1 MKNLVIIILLMGIT
15 FSMNAQTGKL
25 ATTQASLMKK
35 SESQY
40 TAGWVFL
47 GTGTGLI
54 LTSWALPNTYD
65 SSDGSSNQK
74 LISFLG
80 WTGALAI
87 ITSVPLF
94 LSAGQNARL
103 AARLSL
109 QNQTLYQPISIP
121 WQPKSFP
128 SLSLKIP
135 L

>member
-1 MKNLVIIILLMGIT
+1 MKNLVIVIFLMGIT

-25 ATTQASLMKK
+25 ATTQVSLMEK
-35 SESQY
+35 SDSQY
-40 TAGWVFL
+40 TAGWIFL
-47 GTGTGLI
+47 GTGTALV

-94 LSAGQNARL
+94 LSAGQNARM

-109 QNQTLYQPISIP
+109 QNQTLYQPLPFGESQRSIP
-121 WQPKSFP
+121 
-128 SLSLKIP
+128 SLNLKIP

>member
-1 MKNLVIIILLMGIT
+1 MKTIFTFLIVIGLVTQGY
-15 FSMNAQTGKL
+15 SQTNTSYQNQL
-25 ATTQASLMKK
+25 DLIKK
-35 SESQY
+35 SDSQY
-40 TAGWVFL
+40 TGGWIFL
-47 GTGTGLI
+47 GTGTALV
-54 LTSWALPNTYD
+54 LTSWTLPNTYD

-94 LSAGQNARL
+94 LSAGQNARM

-121 WQPKSFP
+121 GQPKSFP

>member
-1 MKNLVIIILLMGIT
+1 MKNIILALLLLGII
-15 FSMNAQTGKL
+15 SHSNAQTRKL
-25 ATTQASLMKK
+25 ATTQASLMEK
-35 SESQY
+35 SDSQY

-47 GTGTGLI
+47 GTGTALVA
-54 LTSWALPNTYD
+54 TSWALPNTYD
-65 SSDGSSNQK
+65 YSDGSSNQK

-94 LSAGQNARL
+94 LSAGQNARM

-109 QNQTLYQPISIP
+109 QNQTLFQPISIP
-121 WQPKSFP
+121 GQPKSFP
-128 SLSLKIP
+128 SLNLKIP

>member
-1 MKNLVIIILLMGIT
+1 MKSIIIALLLLGII
-15 FSMNAQTGKL
+15 FHSNAQTEKL
-25 ATTQASLMKK
+25 ATTQASLMEK
-35 SESQY
+35 SDSQY
-40 TAGWVFL
+40 TAGWIFL
-47 GTGTGLI
+47 GTGTALV

-121 WQPKSFP
+121 GQPKSFP

>member
-25 ATTQASLMKK
+25 ATTQASLMEK
-35 SESQY
+35 SDSQY
-40 TAGWVFL
+40 TAGWIFL
-47 GTGTGLI
+47 GTGTALVV
-54 LTSWALPNTYD
+54 TSWALPNTYH

-94 LSAGQNARL
+94 LSAGQNARM

-109 QNQTLYQPISIP
+109 QNQTLYQPLPFGESQRSIP
-121 WQPKSFP
+121 
-128 SLSLKIP
+128 SLNLKIP

>member
-1 MKNLVIIILLMGIT
+1 MKTIFTFLIVIGLVTQGY
-15 FSMNAQTGKL
+15 SQTNTSYQNQL
-25 ATTQASLMKK
+25 DLIKK
-35 SESQY
+35 SDSQY
-40 TAGWVFL
+40 TGGWIFL
-47 GTGTGLI
+47 GTGTALV
-54 LTSWALPNTYD
+54 LTSWTLPNTYD

-74 LISFLG
+74 LTSFLG

-94 LSAGQNARL
+94 LSAGQNARM

-121 WQPKSFP
+121 GQPKSFP